1 MSRVSELGPF
11 GSNLLIPQ
19 RVKVACKVGRQ
30 MERLHLGSLQKRRR
44 RKRRSKSTKAL
55 KTKDEILYC
64 FVTERPLR
72 LPVGTS
78 KTIESI
84 LKRRKRVGRANERN
98 VDNKLYGDAP
108 PGDKQKLSTVYY
120 NNKKSRR
127 RRRRRSRPSYGRTAS
142 RAFPIPCNL
151 LLTALAYKQRL
162 NGYKKVYLT
171 YEKLLCLKPKRKGI
185 NSYFYHEACSQ
196 RCYSLIQIRIK

>member
-1 MSRVSELGPF
+1 MYIVINIYTRLFLDTWLSL
-11 GSNLLIPQ
+11 NLT
-19 RVKVACKVGRQ
+19 
-30 MERLHLGSLQKRRR
+30 
-44 RKRRSKSTKAL
+44 RKLTISFPNL
-55 KTKDEILYC
+55 K
-64 FVTERPLR
+64 
-72 LPVGTS
+72 
-78 KTIESI
+78 
-84 LKRRKRVGRANERN
+84 ANERN